1 MSQKKQKYKK
11 KKAQQKQAKQ
21 PKASFKLN
29 TNQQYAISVGIIL
42 LLILIY
48 FAPVVFQNKVPPSTD
63 VVAWKGNA
71 KSILDAREKYDYIP
85 LWANNVFSGMPA
97 HLISLKPP
105 FEQPARYIIQWLS
118 DILQWQTVYYL
129 LGALGVLLLMRFW
142 KFSIL
147 VGTFSAVAFMWWPNF
162 IGLIEAGHNSK
173 VMTIMLMPLVL
184 YTFLRLLKKGNVLNF
199 SLFTI
204 AFSLSV
210 RAGHYQIVFYT
221 GLVMLFF
228 GIVELVQWIKNKEWK
243 AIGIRG
249 GFILIGLALGIGMSS
264 FNAIQVRQYS
274 QYTIRG
280 GTGEAESTGLDFDYA
295 TQWSLHPA
303 EMYNFI
309 IPRFFG
315 GHSSQLYQ
323 GDDAQ
328 QLKGRVIPG
337 YWGHM
342 PFTSTTD
349 YMGVVTLMLA
359 FIGIGFQW
367 KRREVKILSVLI
379 GFSLVLAWGR
389 HFPPLYKL
397 FLNYVPFFDK
407 FRIPTMIVVVV
418 FFSFALLAGIGV
430 HFLLNRARE
439 IDRAK
444 LVRGLLIIFGIFAA
458 LGLAPFVFRNALA
471 LSTPQELQ
479 QYNDNVL
486 TLLKTARFDLLKG
499 DAIRMLGLVAVTFV
513 VVMAFL
519 KNWLSK
525 ALFVGAISVLLL
537 FDLFSIDNRYMQN
550 LVKEKRMD
558 NFFIKTQID
567 QIILQDEDM
576 HRIMPVGELSGQAH
590 WPYFHQSITGYH
602 PAKLRIYQDIR
613 ESCLY
618 QGTAPGFRNSE
629 GAPINWNVVN
639 MLNGKY
645 VLAKGRIQHPNLT
658 PIYEQEGQEIVLYKN
673 NAALPRVWCIGN
685 TEIIEAREQRL
696 ARLNDPAFN
705 PAETAILQ
713 HELDETIAKP
723 DSCDWQI
730 TRYEPNYIDIDL
742 STNAQTLMVLSE
754 IYYPAGWKVFVDDE
768 KSKIINVNHVLRGIV
783 VPEGEHTIRFE
794 LEPRTYKIS
803 VAVTGGATAVVYV
816 LLIIA
821 LVPHIRRKIKSARAD
836 N

>member
-1 MSQKKQKYKK
+1 MSQKKQTSKK
-11 KKAQQKQAKQ
+11 RKSKSQQKQAKHLKQ
-21 PKASFKLN
+21 SFQL
-29 TNQQYAISVGIIL
+29 TTTQQYAISLGIIL
-42 LLILIY
+42 LLVLIY
-48 FAPVVFQNKVPPSTD
+48 FAPLVFQNKVPPSTD
-63 VVAWKGNA
+63 IISWKGNA

-105 FEQPARYIIQWLS
+105 FEQPARYIIVWLS
-118 DILQWQTVYYL
+118 QAVQWQTVYYL
-129 LGALGVLLLMRFW
+129 LGAVGILLLMRFW
-142 KFSIL
+142 NFSLII
-147 VGTFSAVAFMWWPNF
+147 GTFSALAFIWWPNF

-184 YTFLRLLKKGNVLNF
+184 YTFLRLLKKGNLLNF

-228 GIVELVQWIKNKEWK
+228 GVVELVQWIKNKDWK
-243 AIGIRG
+243 PVGARG
-249 GFILIGLALGIGMSS
+249 GLILLGLALGVGMSS
-264 FNAIQVRQYS
+264 FNAIQVREYS

-280 GTGEAESTGLDFDYA
+280 GTGEKESTGLDFDYA

-323 GDDAQ
+323 GDDAE

-379 GFSLVLAWGR
+379 VFSLLLAWGR
-389 HFPPLYKL
+389 HFPPLYKF

-407 FRIPTMIVVVV
+407 FRVPTMIVVVV
-418 FFSFALLAGIGV
+418 FFSFALLAGIGL
-430 HFLLNRARE
+430 HFLINRTKE
-439 IDRAK
+439 IERAK

-458 LGLAPFVFRNALA
+458 LGLAPFVFRNALP
-471 LSTPQELQ
+471 LVKPQEVQ
-479 QYNDNVL
+479 QYNDNIL
-486 TLLKTARFDLLKG
+486 NLLKTARFDLLKG
-499 DAIRMLGLVAVTFV
+499 DAVRMLGLVAVTFI

-525 ALFVGAISVLLL
+525 TLFIGAITILLL
-537 FDLFSIDNRYMQN
+537 FDLFGIDKRYMQD
-550 LVKEKRMD
+550 LVNEKRMD
-558 NFFIKTQID
+558 NYFVKTKID
-567 QIILQDEDM
+567 QIIQQDEEM
-576 HRIMPVGELSGQAH
+576 HRIMPIGELSGQAH

-602 PAKLRIYQDIR
+602 PAKLRIYQDLR

-618 QGTAPGFRNSE
+618 QRTAPGFQNSE
-629 GAPINWNVVN
+629 GTPINWNVVN

-658 PIYEQEGQEIVLYKN
+658 LVYEDEGQEIVVYEN
-673 NAALPRVWCIGN
+673 NAVLPRLWCVGN
-685 TEIIEAREQRL
+685 IEIIQDRDRRL
-696 ARLNDPAFN
+696 SRLNDPAFN

-713 HELDETIAKP
+713 QELDESIAKP
-723 DSCDWQI
+723 DSCDWQL
-730 TRYEPNYIDIDL
+730 TRYEPNYIDIELFTD
-742 STNAQTLMVLSE
+742 TQTLMVLSE
-754 IYYPAGWKVFVDDE
+754 IYYPAGWKAFVDGK
-768 KSKIINVNHVLRGIV
+768 KSEIVNVNHVLRGVV
-783 VPEGEHTIRFE
+783 VPEGEHTISFE
-794 LEPRTYKIS
+794 LEPKTFKIS
-803 VAVTGGATAVVYV
+803 MAVTGGTTAVVYL

-821 LVPHIRRKIKSARAD
+821 LVPRIRRKTKSA
-836 N
+836 